1 MLDRPAR
8 GNSTHTRDKHS
19 AVHVLASELSASA
32 QHGYVEECVLAI
44 DLECGLPPDRSFLL
58 FPADESDGTSSI
70 LCGSLSCTCG
80 FELVVDN
87 IGRGG
92 GGRLSL
98 RHEAELLAMGLAMGD
113 GTFCR
118 EHYAVSSQVSAVR
131 RFSRREKNRFFE
143 ITEISVTTLEQTTI
157 GQTSTISE
165 PTLRFVA
172 LVHFVVVRF
181 LFCGWPVSLSFLL
194 IHGCVQKGAFPKRGI
209 IVRYRTLLFLAHLS
223 FLVSDSW
230 SKHELVSPFW

>member
-1 MLDRPAR
+1 M
-8 GNSTHTRDKHS
+8 
-19 AVHVLASELSASA
+19 
-32 QHGYVEECVLAI
+32 LAI

-172 LVHFVVVRF
+172 LVHFVAVRF
-181 LFCGWPVSLSFLL
+181 LFCGWPVSLFATGPFSFWL
-194 IHGCVQKGAFPKRGI
+194 
-209 IVRYRTLLFLAHLS
+209 T
-223 FLVSDSW
+223 
-230 SKHELVSPFW
+230 SPFWSSICGQNMSGRALLARKKTQSSFRVSTGLSFPSPKRFPSI